1 MIRSLAHVALQVTDL
16 EGSLRR
22 ASDILGMRVVERVD
36 GRAYLTLGSQHNTY
50 GGAHHVIEY
59 FEGPVTA
66 LEHVAFRAASAEA
79 LEDLRHRLQ
88 KAGVAVEGW
97 RTRAWPFGAS
107 GLKVHAVT
115 NSKFFPGSDHSQ
127 KAYTGTGVRLRRIRH
142 INLNASELNTMSRV
156 HDGRARL
163 SRLRLRV
170 RRGERAAGIPA
181 L

>member
-1 MIRSLAHVALQVTDL
+1 MERYPSTDMGAKAMIRSLAHVALQVTDL
-16 EGSLRR
+16 EGSLRH

-88 KAGVAVEGW
+88 KAGVAV
-97 RTRAWPFGAS
+97 RAGEPEPGLSGAIRFKS
-107 GLKVHAVT
+107 PCGQ
-115 NSKFFPGSDHSQ
+115 NSKFFPALTIH
-127 KAYTGTGVRLRRIRH
+127 KRPIR
-142 INLNASELNTMSRV
+142 ELESGC
-156 HDGRARL
+156 DE
-163 SRLRLRV
+163 SS
-170 RRGERAAGIPA
+170 ISI
-181 L
+181 

>member
-16 EGSLRR
+16 EGSLRH
-22 ASDILGMRVVERVD
+22 ASEILGMRVVERVD

-88 KAGVAVEGW
+88 KAGVAV
-97 RTRAWPFGAS
+97 RAGEPEPGLTGAIRFR
-107 GLKVHAVT
+107 KVPAVT
-115 NSKFFPGSDHSQ
+115 NSKFFPALTIH
-127 KAYTGTGVRLRRIRH
+127 KRPIR
-142 INLNASELNTMSRV
+142 ELEFACDEFSI
-156 HDGRARL
+156 
-163 SRLRLRV
+163 S
-170 RRGERAAGIPA
+170 I
-181 L
+181 

>member
-1 MIRSLAHVALQVTDL
+1 MIRSLAHVALQVTDP
-16 EGSLRR
+16 EGSLRH
-22 ASDILGMRVVERVD
+22 ASEILGMRVVERVD

-88 KAGVAVEGW
+88 KAGVAV
-97 RTRAWPFGAS
+97 RAGEPEPGLSGAIRFKSPCGHEFEVFS
-107 GLKVHAVT
+107 GA
-115 NSKFFPGSDHSQ
+115 DHSQ
-127 KAYTGTGVRLRRIRH
+127 KAYTGTGSSATANPAYQSERIRARF
-142 INLNASELNTMSRV
+142 NVRV

-170 RRGERAAGIPA
+170 RRWRASSGIPA

>member
-16 EGSLRR
+16 EGSLRH
-22 ASDILGMRVVERVD
+22 ASEVLGMRVVERVD

-79 LEDLRHRLQ
+79 LEHLCQRLQ
-88 KAGVAVEGW
+88 KAGVAV
-97 RTRAWPFGAS
+97 RAGEPEPGLTGAIRFKSPCGHEFEVFS
-107 GLKVHAVT
+107 GY
-115 NSKFFPGSDHSQ
+115 DYSQ
-127 KAYTGTGVRLRRIRH
+127 KAYTGTGVRLRRIQH
-142 INLNASELNTMSRV
+142 INLNATDLEFNVRV
-156 HDGRARL
+156 HDCRARL

-170 RRGERAAGIPA
+170 RWRRASSGIPA